1 MRATLALS
9 LSFSLPL
16 SLLFCSIVIVK
27 SLVLIRQRMIV
38 YRREC
43 LSVATLSKHSNSIF
57 HCMEYTWTKIWQN
70 LFSLRLSYFL
80 LFARVSFCLWRLN
93 IGFYCVL
100 TRWQLSILE
109 MKARHRSNERKSK
122 KDKAKV
128 TAAMVPVTLVPLY
141 ISYREKMQ
149 STFKNNIWIEQSLSF
164 FKCRLRWTRAVAT
177 VDAVDFAKL
186 SQLLS
191 IHIQMR

>member
-1 MRATLALS
+1 MKDKTSRNMPLRRSVIDRMDDESNTCSLS
-9 LSFSLPL
+9 LSFCLPL
-16 SLLFCSIVIVK
+16 SLLFCSIIIVK

-70 LFSLRLSYFL
+70 LFSLCLSLRPFYFL
-80 LFARVSFCLWRLN
+80 LFAWVSFCLWRLN

-122 KDKAKV
+122 K
-128 TAAMVPVTLVPLY
+128 
-141 ISYREKMQ
+141 R
-149 STFKNNIWIEQSLSF
+149 
-164 FKCRLRWTRAVAT
+164 
-177 VDAVDFAKL
+177 
-186 SQLLS
+186 
-191 IHIQMR
+191 